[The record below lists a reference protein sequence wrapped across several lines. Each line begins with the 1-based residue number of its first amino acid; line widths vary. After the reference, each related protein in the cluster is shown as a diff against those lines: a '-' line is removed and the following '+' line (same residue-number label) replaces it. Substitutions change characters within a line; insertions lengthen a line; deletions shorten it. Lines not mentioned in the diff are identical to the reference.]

1 MVIDYTAIG
10 HRIRA
15 QRKFLK
21 ITQESLAEQVDISN
35 PHLSNIERGVTKVSL
50 PTLVL
55 IANALNKT
63 IDYFLCESMPQA
75 KTIYGKELRDILDGC
90 DEKELR
96 IMTETLRTLKV
107 SLQSVYKP
115 SDEIKL
121 CRRE

>member
-1 MVIDYTAIG
+1 M
-10 HRIRA
+10 
-15 QRKFLK
+15 
-21 ITQESLAEQVDISN
+21 DISN